1 MIKILLASALLVASP
16 LMENTT
22 TNEETTTETTT
33 TTEET
38 TTTETE
44 TKTDEDKKVEEQVN
58 QVWEDF
64 KVWASKWLEP
74 TTIATISSWITYLGT
89 IIALIMKLR
98 NAKINNSLTVEKVR
112 DELNATLGDKVDVA
126 LKKELESYIPGLID
140 VINNQQKILEVFSK
154 IMALSQ
160 ENTPESR
167 VAILNLIASLGVVDT
182 TEQKK
187 AIEEQVKVEQE
198 KQEEK
203 DSTLESIIN
212 EK

>member
-1 MIKILLASALLVASP
+1 M
-16 LMENTT
+16 
-22 TNEETTTETTT
+22 
-33 TTEET
+33 
-38 TTTETE
+38 
-44 TKTDEDKKVEEQVN
+44 N